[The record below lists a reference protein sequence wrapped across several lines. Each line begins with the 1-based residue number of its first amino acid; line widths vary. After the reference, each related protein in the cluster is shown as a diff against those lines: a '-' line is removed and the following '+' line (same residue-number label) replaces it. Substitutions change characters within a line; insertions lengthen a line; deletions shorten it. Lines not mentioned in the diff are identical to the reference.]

1 MRIRTVA
8 LGLIALGAGL
18 LVRARRRRARTVLST
33 PAAPPPPAALAPGPR
48 FVSVPW
54 EPVAPPGEDP
64 ELAIRLTR
72 SKQMTL
78 DRVDVRETPTQV
90 FVTVIAR
97 WEPPAGGWFAFDVEE
112 TATVTLSEPLG
123 DRELVHGATDAVYP

>member
-1 MRIRTVA
+1 MRSRTVV
-8 LGLIALGAGL
+8 LGLIALGAAL
-18 LVRARRRRARTVLST
+18 LVRARRRRARTVLGT
-33 PAAPPPPAALAPGPR
+33 PPAPPLPPGPR

-54 EPVAPPGEDP
+54 EPVAPPGEDL

-72 SKQMTL
+72 SEQMTL

-97 WEPPAGGWFAFDVEE
+97 WEPPAGGRFAFDIEE
-112 TATVTLSEPLG
+112 TATVTLSAPLG

>member
-1 MRIRTVA
+1 
-8 LGLIALGAGL
+8 L
-18 LVRARRRRARTVLST
+18 
-33 PAAPPPPAALAPGPR
+33 PPGPS

-54 EPVAPPGEDP
+54 EPTAAAAEDR

-72 SKQMTL
+72 SEQMTL

-97 WEPPAGGWFAFDVEE
+97 WDAAAGGRFAFDVEE
-112 TATVTLSEPLG
+112 PATVTLRGPLG
-123 DRELVHGATDAVYP
+123 ERELVHGATDAVYP